1 MLSKSEL
8 LRNHIFKM
16 SNGVSVSGTMQ
27 NILHQGFSVTD
38 AVCEGIDNSFDAHAT
53 VIDIR
58 YDHTK
63 NGLSIADN
71 GSGMTPD
78 KLPEAYVMNNRSD
91 DVDTTNEKH
100 GRFGIGA
107 NVLPIVLTELLGNM
121 SVVTKTAEMTHPCD
135 MNMNFPRAIAT
146 GVFNREVNTVDQDG
160 TDNRSA
166 NSIQVWN
173 EYSSVTK
180 NYSGT
185 ILSVKLSERVS
196 RELNEKINESTV
208 FRDLTGKQYHKSI
221 ENGAKIYLNN
231 ELVPAIDYLDR
242 NNATHT
248 NTLNVVVRNID
259 GIPRACVVQQKRGVD
274 MEVYFTQTATS
285 NGKKKVA
292 YINLDTAANE
302 PIGKFTITSTFD
314 PSWTGNALIKNGGLY
329 LERKNKLVKHFP
341 SEKVLSGDHARRP
354 IIEAGRHEISFNGQ
368 LDDAFGVLVNKS
380 DLRKEGIAPTILDFI
395 NQVTTDYTNTLYK
408 DHYKIGRSI
417 AENGSDVDD
426 NSVASSVG
434 HAALNN
440 INENQEDPTVDGA
453 GQNGF
458 AQIQLDN
465 LHANDIIEQV
475 ADVQNAEEV
484 ETLPVERTIV
494 RPSPPVVVLGIRFAL
509 ESRQHILSI
518 EDADTNIIIARTETY
533 GEGSSLRKWLC
544 AKLRTDGVDTFLEFI
559 RTNPMFTL
567 NNRAAVAIGE
577 NV

>member
-1 MLSKSEL
+1 
-8 LRNHIFKM
+8 M

-63 NGLSIADN
+63 NGLFIADN

-121 SVVTKTAEMTHPCD
+121 SVVTKTAEMNYPCD

-173 EYSSVTK
+173 EYSSVTQ
-180 NYSGT
+180 NHSGT

-274 MEVYFTQTATS
+274 TEVYFTQTATS
-285 NGKKKVA
+285 NGKKKA
-292 YINLDTAANE
+292 TYINVDADANE

-380 DLRKEGIAPTILDFI
+380 DLRKEGIAPTIIDFI

-408 DHYKIGRSI
+408 DHYKIDRST
-417 AENGSDVDD
+417 AANGSDADD
-426 NSVASSVG
+426 NSVASYVG
-434 HAALNN
+434 NAARNN
-440 INENQEDPTVDGA
+440 TNGNQDDPTVDA
-453 GQNGF
+453 SGQNGF

-475 ADVQNAEEV
+475 ADVQTAEEV
-484 ETLPVERTIV
+484 DTLPIERTIV

-544 AKLRTDGVDTFLEFI
+544 AKLRSEGNETFLEFI